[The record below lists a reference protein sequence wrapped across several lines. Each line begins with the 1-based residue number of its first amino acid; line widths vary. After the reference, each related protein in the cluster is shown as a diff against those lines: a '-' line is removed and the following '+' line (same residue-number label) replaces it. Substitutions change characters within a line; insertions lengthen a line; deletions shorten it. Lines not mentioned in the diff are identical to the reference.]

1 MMTSLMVIS
10 LSSAKT
16 VLILSFDFGF
26 TGPELSLLEIW
37 ESTAFPHTLLKVCSA
52 HEDKVEI
59 KCMGSIGGKHQHN
72 QNFIYSSLA
81 LGTLDH
87 DKC

>member
-26 TGPELSLLEIW
+26 TGPELSLLEIR

-52 HEDKVEI
+52 HKDKVEI
-59 KCMGSIGGKHQHN
+59 KCMGSVGGKTPTGPKL
-72 QNFIYSSLA
+72 IYSSQTR
-81 LGTLDH
+81 GTSNH

>member
-16 VLILSFDFGF
+16 VSILSFDFGF
-26 TGPELSLLEIW
+26 TGPELSLLEIR

-52 HEDKVEI
+52 HKDKVEI
-59 KCMGSIGGKHQHN
+59 KCMGSVGGKKHQQD
-72 QNFIYSSLA
+72 QNLFIL
-81 LGTLDH
+81 L
-87 DKC
+87 KP

>member
-26 TGPELSLLEIW
+26 IGLELSLLEIR

-52 HEDKVEI
+52 HKDKVEI
-59 KCMGSIGGKHQHN
+59 KCMGSVGGKTPTGPKL
-72 QNFIYSSLA
+72 IYSSQTI
-81 LGTLDH
+81 GTSNH